1 MRRTIGWIGVLIIV
15 LAVSALMTIWSV
27 RDEAVFGFL
36 AGMGSLLIGVFVGAL
51 FAWFIAPLLDT
62 EK

>member
-51 FAWFIAPLLDT
+51 FAWFIAPL
-62 EK
+62 